1 LAVRI
6 RLRRMGRKK
15 RPFYRIVAAD
25 ARFPRDG
32 RFIEELGYYNP
43 LEDPF
48 KVEVNEERVLYWLQQ
63 GAQPTTTVKSL
74 LRKRGI
80 ILRFDLMR
88 QGLPAEKIE
97 EEMKKWEV
105 LQLERLK
112 RRAAKRAEAEKE
124 KVSEAPAEEVEEPKE
139 AESAPEQAAEAPST
153 PEEKPEVKEEPSKEE
168 PSAEAEEAAKADAPE
183 SNEAKEET
191 DESSEAEK
199 KE

>member
-124 KVSEAPAEEVEEPKE
+124 KVSEATAEEVEEPKE
-139 AESAPEQAAEAPST
+139 AESAPVQATEASST
-153 PEEKPEVKEEPSKEE
+153 PEEEPEVKEE